1 MADGDGAETTAERS
15 GGRDGSRA
23 KLRPPVS
30 PHRQGGLPV
39 LVVHVV
45 LVAAGLLL
53 TLGFGGLD
61 PAPKGNAPACAQG
74 HGHQDS
80 LLDLSRRRT
89 ETAAR
94 SQLERWD
101 TCDASTR
108 TRARS
113 ALGRDNLLIATI
125 ALGFGL
131 AIYRCWT
138 RKSRRFR
145 LAAML
150 ATPFAVA
157 YLVADIRENFLVEQ
171 LLKGGAW
178 HSWLPYLS
186 AVKLGAFFA
195 LLPLFVTSLALAI
208 GDATFKSS
216 TGSSAPLKDSGPPPS
231 GGHTRA
237 KDRLLERL
245 AFAPGPVAAPEPP
258 PAPVPET
265 LGVSCSGGGVR
276 SAAFTLGALQA
287 LNEPPAA
294 TEGQKKG
301 DSELG
306 RAKVLAAVSGGAYMA
321 AAWVTGRQAHGDEAW
336 SRLSAE
342 EDHLRRHA
350 SYMAPGLKGKLWAL
364 ARFFLGLTLNLAVFV
379 LALGAL
385 FIPYGLA
392 INAFAL
398 ERDSVSAGGTIVLPA
413 GGCIDTAR
421 GPFTVRPQTKVLLGP
436 DAHVRLDPDAPA
448 EEPAPAPA
456 PGSVT
461 VTKGDASVTAK
472 GGVTASA
479 GTVEAA
485 GGSALAGVVIGSD
498 STTTSTTTTGPP
510 PKCPTPA
517 PTSGGPGPGRAG
529 LPAATDGRVLRKG
542 TRVHLDLQ
550 EGLPVRGTAVVGCD
564 GFDGGCANPV
574 ERSLDA
580 ESRLVSAP
588 EAVLELKG
596 DAVVSGGGGKPAVL
610 AQACGDTPCRH
621 LRVPFALKSA
631 VLATVL
637 LAVVTGWAMLM
648 IRTGP
653 AASKMTQRIV
663 KTLVAVAAVVVLA
676 VYVLPLVTTR
686 VATWR
691 GWLGQRAALPGAG
704 TLALVIA
711 FVGKASS
718 LGSATATQGT
728 ASSLVSRL
736 LARLRPAIVRLASA
750 LAGPLV
756 VTAIAVSWSAAAA
769 DEGWA
774 PGQLGTLVAV
784 VGLLVYVLASG
795 DLNEW
800 SLHPYYRERLRSAY
814 AVDIEPG
821 RPPTPREDPLTGLR
835 TDGPELLL
843 CAAANLAD
851 EQVAPPGRPVASWV
865 FSRKQMGCLALGRAL
880 PPTAPGTLPPGMVG
894 PGALDGGRFDHLAW
908 TWTAVAVA
916 GAAFSPAMGKMT
928 RLERFAFALG
938 NLRLGVWYP
947 NPAYLADSKE
957 RSFYDTHWPRP
968 WFLFKEAIGRH
979 LAIDRWIYVT
989 DGGHYENLGLVELLR
1004 KQCTEIY
1011 CFDAAGDKPETF
1023 GTLADAMRLAR
1034 EELGIEIRIDPRA
1047 MKPDADGVSRLGVW
1061 AGTIHYPPGP
1071 NSKEPVTGW
1080 LVVAKLAVPAGA
1092 PFDIIDLA
1100 RTLKSFPNHPTA
1112 DQLFT
1117 DQKFEAYRA
1126 LGSHL
1131 GSEAAML
1138 GRSIRILGGNVDEA
1152 VHTANTDYCK
1162 RAQARKAACPP
1173 EPEPHAGGAT
1183 TKPTPPKVE

>member
-1 MADGDGAETTAERS
+1 M
-15 GGRDGSRA
+15 
-23 KLRPPVS
+23 VY
-30 PHRQGGLPV
+30 
-39 LVVHVV
+39 
-45 LVAAGLLL
+45 
-53 TLGFGGLD
+53 FGGLD
-61 PAPKGNAPACAQG
+61 PAPKGHAPACARV
-74 HGHQDS
+74 HDPQDS

-101 TCDASTR
+101 ACDASTR

-113 ALGRDNLLIATI
+113 ALDRDFLLIATI
-125 ALGFGL
+125 GIGFGV
-131 AIYRCWT
+131 AIFRGWT
-138 RKSRRFR
+138 RRSLRFR
-145 LAAML
+145 LAAGF

-157 YLVADIRENFLVEQ
+157 YLISDIRENFLVEQ
-171 LLKGGAW
+171 FLNGGSW
-178 HSWLPYLS
+178 HPWLPYLS

-195 LLPLFVTSLALAI
+195 VLPLFVTSLALAI
-208 GDATFKSS
+208 GDAMGKSLTEWS
-216 TGSSAPLKDSGPPPS
+216 RTGAGA
-231 GGHTRA
+231 GTRGHTKART
-237 KDRLLERL
+237 RLRNRL
-245 AFAPGPVAAPEPP
+245 AFAPEPVAEPEPP
-258 PAPVPET
+258 PAPKPGT

-287 LNEPPAA
+287 LNEPPARK
-294 TEGQKKG
+294 EGEEEG
-301 DSELG
+301 HSELE
-306 RAKVLAAVSGGAYMA
+306 RANVLAAVSGGAYMA
-321 AAWVTGRQAHGDEAW
+321 AAWVTGRQAHGDKAW
-336 SRLSAE
+336 NRLSGE

-350 SYMAPGLKGKLWAL
+350 SYMAPGFRGKLWAL

-379 LALGAL
+379 LALGVL

-392 INAFAL
+392 INAYAL
-398 ERDSVSAGGTIVLPA
+398 ERDAVTAGATIVLPA

-421 GPFTVRPQTKVLLGP
+421 GPFTARPQTKLLLGP
-436 DAHVRLDPDAPA
+436 DAHVRLDPNAPA
-448 EEPAPAPA
+448 EDPAPAPK

-472 GGVTASA
+472 GGVTAAA
-479 GTVEAA
+479 GTVAAA
-485 GGSALAGVVIGSD
+485 GGSALAGVVID
-498 STTTSTTTTGPP
+498 TDLPTTTSTTGPP
-510 PKCPTPA
+510 PRCPTP
-517 PTSGGPGPGRAG
+517 TVPGPGRAG
-529 LPAATDGRVLRKG
+529 LPAATDGRFLEKG

-550 EGLPVRGTAVVGCD
+550 DGLPVRGTAVVGCV

-574 ERSLDA
+574 ERSLDS
-580 ESRLVSAP
+580 ESRLVSSP

-596 DAVVSGGGGKPAVL
+596 DAIVSGGGEKAAVL
-610 AQACGDTPCRH
+610 SKACGDTACRH
-621 LRVPFALKSA
+621 LRVPAAPKWA
-631 VLATVL
+631 VLGAVL

-648 IRTGP
+648 VRTGP

-663 KTLVAVAAVVVLA
+663 KTLVAVAAVLVLA

-718 LGSATATQGT
+718 LGTATGTQST

-774 PGQLGTLVAV
+774 PGQLGVLVAV
-784 VGLLVYVLASG
+784 VGLLAYVLASG

-814 AVDIEPG
+814 AVDLDPG

-851 EQVAPPGRPVASWV
+851 DRVAAPGRPVASWV

-880 PPTAPGTLPPGMVG
+880 PAPAPVPGAPDPAPDPDALQPGMVG
-894 PGALDGGRFDHLAW
+894 PEALDGGRFDYLAW

-957 RSFYDTHWPRP
+957 KSFYDTHWPRP

-1047 MKPDADGVSRLGVW
+1047 MRPEDGVSRLGVW

-1138 GRSIRILGGNVDEA
+1138 GRSIRILAGNVDDA
-1152 VHTANTDYCK
+1152 VNTANADYCK
-1162 RAQARKAACPP
+1162 RAQDRKPACPP
-1173 EPEPHAGGAT
+1173 KPEPAAEGAPT
-1183 TKPTPPKVE
+1183 PPTPPKVE